1 MSNDINLK
9 TEVLSVLNDYQED
22 ASTELGISFDKKE
35 PITGTRIITI
45 TINCDGDRVET
56 QEEIEIDLKNKIS
69 GVSVGRFRSKNDSIE
84 LTDIKGHSQNVRIK
98 YKPRSG
104 GMSETTLNS
113 TITELFPAIAWQEGV
128 STSSSRDVF
137 ANEVSYAKVPIGPNT
152 PYKNKGAKQA
162 GNQFI
167 DQANTSSKY
176 DEKVDAA
183 RGIHKWIKN
192 EEKRRGIKG
201 VVWGYRNNTKPTGV
215 NPNHKGDIFII
226 WEGGEKPDKTGVSIK
241 AGAVGSKPPQ
251 FNSYVR
257 AIYNSPAFGKLSEYN
272 KLMKKSYD
280 EIYKG
285 IPNIPAYTQYGKP
298 SMTSVVAQLERTSKS
313 YYEELYDKQLEMMRQ
328 TLIDLMNNRLN
339 KKKVKDWLLQ
349 EVCKEQEDVPLVV
362 IQSSGSNLNDVH
374 EVTDEDIIKECV
386 AVAKPSGIKAYAGS
400 GKQNWHIDLTCN
412 KKTTTLNFTIRTNK
426 SGTGHKLGQYINLAV
441 KFNGVA

>member
-1 MSNDINLK
+1 MSNDINLS
-9 TEVLSVLNDYQED
+9 TEVLSVLNSYRED

-35 PITGTRIITI
+35 PITGKRIITI

-56 QEEIEIDLKNKIS
+56 QAQIEIDLKNKIS
-69 GVSVGRFRSKNDSIE
+69 GVIVGRFRSKKDSIE
-84 LTDIKGHSQNVRIK
+84 LTDVKGHSQHVRIK

-113 TITELFPAIAWQEGV
+113 TITELFPAIAWQKGV
-128 STSSSRDVF
+128 STNSSREDF
-137 ANEVSYAKVPIGPNT
+137 AREVSYAKVPIGPNT

-167 DQANTSSKY
+167 NQASTSSKY

-183 RGIHKWIKN
+183 RGIHKWIIDQ
-192 EEKRRGIKG
+192 EKRKGIKG

-226 WEGGEKPDKTGVSIK
+226 WKGADQPDKTGVSIK
-241 AGAVGSKPPQ
+241 AGAVGVKPPH

-257 AIYNSPAFGKLSEYN
+257 AIYNSSAFGKLSEY
-272 KLMKKSYD
+272 KELMKKSYD
-280 EIYKG
+280 EIYAG
-285 IPNIPAYTQYGKP
+285 IPNIPDYNQYGKS
-298 SMTSVVAQLERTSKS
+298 SMTSVVAQFERTSKS
-313 YYEELYDKQLEMMRQ
+313 NYEKLYDKQLEMMRQ
-328 TLIDLMNNRLN
+328 TLIDLMNNPLN

-362 IQSSGSNLNDVH
+362 IQSSGSTLNDVH

-386 AVAKPSGIKAYAGS
+386 SVAKPNGIRAYAGS

-426 SGTGHKLGQYINLAV
+426 SGVGHKLGQYINLAV